1 MRNSV
6 TKLLRITVAVILLYY
21 IFSQIGLDTVIG
33 AIGNADIP
41 LLCIAFLFAVFV
53 QFVVSY
59 RLKRL
64 TDMYDLNLP
73 ALLVFE
79 VNLATRFY
87 GLFLP
92 GGNFTALLIRIFK
105 FTRERSQ
112 IASVVMSLLAD
123 RIAATL
129 SLCFLGLLF
138 WLLVQPRPDSLWL
151 IAFTLATMGCL
162 LLTYI
167 LFIQSFSHE
176 AGRIARIL
184 QRLSPALWK
193 KLTGILKNS
202 NQGGDKIL
210 LNSLWL
216 SVAAHLLGIVG
227 YWLVA
232 QSLDMTLT
240 LLMIAW
246 IRSGIILV
254 TLLPI
259 TIAGL
264 GVREVAALLLLQQY
278 GVEPDVIIAFSMLVF
293 ATTIFGIGLLG
304 GLAEAWRFIWG
315 SNRQ

>member
-1 MRNSV
+1 M
-6 TKLLRITVAVILLYY
+6 ILLYY
-21 IFSQIGLDTVIG
+21 VFSQIGLDTVIG
-33 AIGNADIP
+33 AIDNADIQ
-41 LLCIAFLFAVFV
+41 LLCIAFLVAVIV
-53 QFVVSY
+53 QLIVSY

-64 TDMYDLNLP
+64 TDMYDLNFS

-123 RIAATL
+123 RIVATL
-129 SLCFLGLLF
+129 SLCILGLLF
-138 WLLVQPRPDSLWL
+138 WVLVQPRPDSLWL
-151 IAFTLATMGCL
+151 ITFTLATMGCL
-162 LLTYI
+162 VLTYI
-167 LFIQSFSHE
+167 LFIQLFSHE
-176 AGRIARIL
+176 AGRITRIL
-184 QRLSPALWK
+184 QRLSPALWE

-202 NQGGDKIL
+202 NQEGRKIL
-210 LNSLWL
+210 PNSLWL

-293 ATTIFGIGLLG
+293 ATTILGIGLLG
-304 GLAEAWRFIWG
+304 GLAEAWRFSCG

>member
-1 MRNSV
+1 MRKSI
-6 TKLLRITVAVILLYY
+6 TKLLRITVAVVLLYY
-21 IFSQIGLDTVIG
+21 IFSQIGLDTVID
-33 AIGNADIP
+33 AVGNADIP
-41 LLCIAFLFAVFV
+41 QLCIAFLFAVIV

-73 ALLVFE
+73 TLLVFE

-112 IASVVMSLLAD
+112 ISSVVMSLLAD

-138 WLLVQPRPDSLWL
+138 WVLLQPRPESLWL
-151 IAFTLATMGCL
+151 ITFTLATMGCL
-162 LLTYI
+162 LLAYI

-176 AGRIARIL
+176 AGRLARIM
-184 QRLSPALWK
+184 QRLNPALWK
-193 KLTGILKNS
+193 NLTGILKNS
-202 NQGGDKIL
+202 NLEGDKIL

-216 SVAAHLLGIVG
+216 SVVAHLLGIVG
-227 YWLVA
+227 YWLIA

-278 GVEPDVIIAFSMLVF
+278 GVEPDIIIAFSMLVF

-304 GLAEAWRFIWG
+304 GLAEAWRFTLG
-315 SNRQ
+315 KQ

>member
-1 MRNSV
+1 MR
-6 TKLLRITVAVILLYY
+6 LLRITVAVILLYY
-21 IFSQIGLDTVIG
+21 IFSQIGLDTVIS
-33 AIGNADIP
+33 AIYNADKQ
-41 LLCIAFLFAVFV
+41 LLFIAFLIAVIV
-53 QFVVSY
+53 QLVVSY

-64 TDMYDLNLP
+64 TDMYDLNLS

-123 RIAATL
+123 RIVATL
-129 SLCFLGLLF
+129 SLCILGLLF
-138 WLLVQPRPDSLWL
+138 WVLVQPQPDNLWL
-151 IAFTLATMGCL
+151 VTFTLATMGCL

-167 LFIQSFSHE
+167 LFIQLFSHE
-176 AGRIARIL
+176 DGRVTRIL
-184 QRLSPALWK
+184 QRLSPALWE

-202 NQGGDKIL
+202 NRESHKIL
-210 LNSLWL
+210 PNSLWL

-240 LLMIAW
+240 LLIIAW